1 MLLGGH
7 SMVDNFKDILSER
20 QLTALASII
29 QVGDAAYR
37 ELMEIKAFGHCYL
50 KSIRGYM
57 WTKLVQMQCEIESYE
72 AGFPFEFSQRKFK
85 YGQIVPELRTKGLIL
100 HIARS
105 SHPDVLPYS
114 SEYKIK
120 LANNN
125 EPIQRQLVIDDQTNP
140 PSFINEPYYGLLVFG
155 GQNQR
160 FSVIQFPEPG
170 YIGIAKKIDIP
181 QSCLTGAVKETETF
195 ERKKAVLK
203 DEFLVAQRSKEIV
216 S

>member
-1 MLLGGH
+1 
-7 SMVDNFKDILSER
+7 MVKHFEDILSER
-20 QLTALASII
+20 QLTTLASIV
-29 QVGDAAYR
+29 QVGDATYW
-37 ELMEIKAFGHCYL
+37 ELMDIKAFGHCYF
-50 KSIRGYM
+50 KGIRGHM

-85 YGQIVPELRTKGLIL
+85 YGQIVPELRTKDVIL

-125 EPIQRQLVIDDQTNP
+125 EPIQRQLVIDDQTSP
-140 PSFINEPYYGLLVFG
+140 PSLINEPYYGLLVFG
-155 GQNQR
+155 GQDET

-170 YIGIAKKIDIP
+170 YIGIAEKIEIP
-181 QSCLTGAVKETETF
+181 QICLTGAVKENETF

-203 DEFLVAQRSKEIV
+203 DEFLVAHNSKEIV